1 MSRKEDLSR
10 EMSFVPFATCQF
22 SNCAVTDHDLLRGQG
37 LELVPSKP
45 FSAPQKGHCQAH
57 KIWSSATTTST
68 TSGTNSDINLNC
80 NCYIFGSGQVRTHPL
95 NNRSVKTF
103 VLFFSHAPSGFVSV
117 LTSPPGTG
125 TQETRHLF
133 TDYSVPGPVS
143 VPRQNQ
149 QSSGFSSYDRLDSKR
164 RQRLLNLLNVLNEL
178 TQSESLDQ
186 GECQRRLMLGTHF
199 VYSTLLVDLN
209 LIPSLEDDR
218 DDPTMDE
225 QLQVAGAEA
234 FNKFH
239 KRINNL
245 DKELRNFANAARQL
259 GSSVGILSTAFRLR
273 ERLAHVLFLFREN
286 GADLFPRKVAR
297 QPRETLVNPNVM
309 EKRRRKNKVGEGVWS
324 GFGEGS
330 NPNPNPTLG
339 SSSVSN
345 NQNADDFLD
354 TSFFPEHL
362 EAFAA
367 DVVAFLNCLNEF
379 PEFSDEAMNA
389 SIRAFEGD
397 LKYWACCLNT
407 YKTQF
412 KYPAV
417 QRYIHDLTSEM
428 GDHVDSITSTLITFI
443 EVVRLMSRIVW
454 RGGLPVEGVPTI
466 RFAQKHGA
474 SNLLTLS
481 TVATFFSAVTATTLQ
496 FSYSSTS
503 TVLEKSVNAFWFSSL
518 VFSIAAAVNSLLGL
532 SWKMAMYRSP
542 GHRVPWW
549 VLIWIKRSPLVFL
562 VMSVACF
569 SAGLVL
575 FTYATGQGKVTST
588 ITSVF
593 TAFTSFG
600 LAAVS
605 LWFASERWTFVR
617 FRGQK
622 WLQDVLMEWWGKVVE
637 FVEAVM
643 GVPPFS
649 WIAWL
654 SGLIWRVMM
663 WVWTKVEAASGWT
676 WSGMER
682 AVTSAGNKA
691 RVSAI
696 RAGVKLGLRPVT
708 DLESELTSRSI
719 ASPPSLSTSSRTAA
733 TGAEND
739 DSTALPTSLS
749 QPSLAPPSPRSP
761 FGQTRSDFSSPLR
774 PRPSSWRLDPRRP
787 IDAYD
792 VSSPIASSQGHIAPG
807 IGGVGTTAP
816 DSNSSGQPISPISP
830 RDRFTHAIRSVIMLQ
845 SASSGVSAFAPVRKR
860 TTSSA
865 VTSSGSSSATLGG
878 NFRGY
883 GQGGSGGASGLQG
896 SRLVSLVTKLR
907 SLSTAQ
913 DILAHSALVRHLKF
927 SPDGKFLATSSW
939 DRTTI
944 IFKVAVGNPEHVYV
958 SGHVS
963 DHCQHTVFQQPLV
976 QHRILAHPSG
986 FVGQVAWSPLGNLLL
1001 TKLNRV
1007 IKMWT
1012 QDGVCRKTIDRQCAV
1027 QAVAWM
1033 PGGEAFLSVEG
1044 SEVVKLWL
1052 YLTIFWAKD
1061 LNGNILER
1069 YAFHR
1074 VLIHDVAATPDSLR
1088 LLVVGPVMSSPT
1100 GLLPSKSRVEKQLLV
1115 YNVETKMIENQ
1126 TPVLNDVRDITLAR
1140 NGQVALISY
1149 EYKAPPQLWKLD
1161 VVKDRIDSTT
1171 TTARLSLRHTYM
1183 PTMPIDF
1190 AGHSYFGGK
1199 DDQLVLCAGK
1209 AGDIHIWDRD
1219 SAVLLHHVRAQ
1230 DLGGDLTCIACNQSA
1245 EDPFMF
1251 ATGSHDG
1258 AVRIWTTSDAP
1269 NRPQEQPGPTSSS
1282 LYSVT
1287 PHSPYP
1293 LHFGLRTDSPVR
1305 QLQALANDFAVG
1317 SMTPLTMS
1325 SGEEDTPRDRSVTF
1339 ISSKA

>member
-1 MSRKEDLSR
+1 MHR
-10 EMSFVPFATCQF
+10 
-22 SNCAVTDHDLLRGQG
+22 
-37 LELVPSKP
+37 
-45 FSAPQKGHCQAH
+45 
-57 KIWSSATTTST
+57 
-68 TSGTNSDINLNC
+68 
-80 NCYIFGSGQVRTHPL
+80 
-95 NNRSVKTF
+95 
-103 VLFFSHAPSGFVSV
+103 
-117 LTSPPGTG
+117 GTG

-133 TDYSVPGPVS
+133 TDYSAPDPVS

-164 RQRLLNLLNVLNEL
+164 RQTLLNLLNVLNEL
-178 TQSESLDQ
+178 TQSESLNQ
-186 GECQRRLMLGTHF
+186 
-199 VYSTLLVDLN
+199 DLN

-218 DDPTMDE
+218 DVPTMDE

-309 EKRRRKNKVGEGVWS
+309 EKRRRKNRAREGVWS

-330 NPNPNPTLG
+330 SPNPNPTLG
-339 SSSVSN
+339 SSSVPN
-345 NQNADDFLD
+345 HQNVDDFLD

-379 PEFSDEAMNA
+379 PEFTDEAMNT

-407 YKTQF
+407 YKSQF

-428 GDHVDSITSTLITFI
+428 GEHVDSITSTLITFI
-443 EVVRLMSRIVW
+443 EV
-454 RGGLPVEGVPTI
+454 GVPTI

-503 TVLEKSVNAFWFSSL
+503 TVLAKSVNAFWFSSL

-575 FTYATGQGKVTST
+575 FTYATGQGKVTAT

-605 LWFASERWTFVR
+605 LWFASEKWTFVR

-622 WLQDVLMEWWGKVVE
+622 WLQDVLVEWWGKVVE
-637 FVEAVM
+637 FVEALA

-649 WIAWL
+649 WMAWL
-654 SGLIWRVMM
+654 SELIWRGMM
-663 WVWTKVEAASGWT
+663 WVWIKVEAASGWT

-691 RVSAI
+691 RATAI

-708 DLESELTSRSI
+708 DLESELTSRSV
-719 ASPPSLSTSSRTAA
+719 ATPPSLSTSSRTAA

-739 DSTALPTSLS
+739 ESTALPTSLP
-749 QPSLAPPSPRSP
+749 QPSLAPLSPRSP
-761 FGQTRSDFSSPLR
+761 FGQTRSDFSRPLR
-774 PRPSSWRLDPRRP
+774 PRPTSWRQDTRRS

-792 VSSPIASSQGHIAPG
+792 ASSPIASFQGHIVPG

-845 SASSGVSAFAPVRKR
+845 SASSGVPAFAPVRQR

-865 VTSSGSSSATLGG
+865 VTSSSTLTKASFTGPGSSSATLGG
-878 NFRGY
+878 TFRGY

-944 IFKVAVGNPEHVYV
+944 IFKVA
-958 SGHVS
+958 
-963 DHCQHTVFQQPLV
+963 QPLV

-1012 QDGVCRKTIDRQCAV
+1012 QDGVCRKTIDRQCTV

-1044 SEVVKLWL
+1044 SEVVKL
-1052 YLTIFWAKD
+1052 D

-1074 VLIHDVAATPDSLR
+1074 VVIHDVAATPDSLR

-1100 GLLPSKSRVEKQLLV
+1100 GLQPSKSRVEKQLLV
-1115 YNVETKMIENQ
+1115 YNVETKIIENQ

-1149 EYKAPPQLWKLD
+1149 EHKAPPQLWKLD
-1161 VVKDRIDSTT
+1161 VVKDRMDSTT

-1258 AVRIWTTSDAP
+1258 AVRIWTTSDAS
-1269 NRPQEQPGPTSSS
+1269 NGPQEQPGPTSSS

-1287 PHSPYP
+1287 PHSPSP
-1293 LHFGLRTDSPVR
+1293 LHLGLRTDSPVR
-1305 QLQALANDFAVG
+1305 QLQALANDFAVR